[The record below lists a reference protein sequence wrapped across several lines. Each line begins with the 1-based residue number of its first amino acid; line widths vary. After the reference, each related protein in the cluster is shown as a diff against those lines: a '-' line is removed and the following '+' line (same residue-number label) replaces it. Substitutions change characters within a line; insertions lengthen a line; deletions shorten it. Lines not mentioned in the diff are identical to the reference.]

1 MFFYHAAVIS
11 QAPSSTLLVSKLQ
24 LRVNSCES
32 VELSITGVNKHL
44 IKELTWFKDD
54 TVLVSKSE
62 KRNSFLYGGKDGEG
76 INDTHFRFPSSA
88 VFYKDRLYIADLFNH
103 RIQSWKLMDAKAYTV
118 ISYDTVY
125 EDNQQLHYPTDVFIN
140 SKGQLFITDQE
151 KHRIVLFDIE
161 KKSLITVAGGNGRG
175 IRNDQFRSPSGIFVH
190 EKTGNI
196 YVADTYNQRIQK
208 WIPGN
213 KQGIT
218 VAGGNGLGGN
228 NNQLKNPT
236 GIFVDEQENLYIADS
251 GNDRIQLWKKDADFG
266 ITVAG
271 GNGRGNGN
279 HQLRDPKAVFV
290 NTAGDIYV
298 ADFCNHRIQ
307 VWPKECD
314 YGITIAGNGFDT
326 EDSLLLNFPRNIF
339 VDDDLGLF
347 ITDQHN
353 HRIIQKNLLTDADL
367 VQVVKNP
374 GLYKAKII
382 LKNGMELTTNEIQ
395 IDSLT
400 LLQKTK
406 EVLKGVCEKISS
418 KMTLG
423 DSISLRD
430 QSISIMWKVNDDLAS
445 IHNNNFLIA
454 KRVGVTNIIMNTV
467 NDSGCVFSKS
477 VSVKI
482 IPPQPITR
490 DTSFAFDQWVT
501 KQAILQQITTTADA
515 KVLLFKDN
523 TTSDT
528 ISSFEPFTNQTKTF
542 WVRQSINGQISESSQ
557 LKITFLQRSINLKL
571 PFGKNLTKTEVIA
584 RSSIYPNPSTKY
596 FSLKLMI
603 PISEIIYI
611 NVYTISGQKVET
623 LIANKNIIE
632 FGHNYLPGYYAINI
646 YHKKGQETF
655 LFTKR

>member
-1 MFFYHAAVIS
+1 MFFYHAPVIS
-11 QAPSSTLLVSKLQ
+11 QAPGNPLFVPTLH

-32 VELSITGVNKHL
+32 IELGITSINKHL
-44 IKELTWFKDD
+44 IKELIWLKDD

-62 KRNSFLYGGKDGEG
+62 RGNSFLYAGKDGEG
-76 INDTHFRFPSSA
+76 IDDTHLKFPSAST
-88 VFYKDRLYIADLFNH
+88 VREGHIYIADLFNH
-103 RIQSWKLMDAKAYTV
+103 RIQSWKVDEKKASTLIGNNDA
-118 ISYDTVY
+118 
-125 EDNQQLHYPTDVFIN
+125 EDPLLYYPSDLFIN
-140 SKGQLFITDQE
+140 SKDQLYIADQE
-151 KHRIVLFDIE
+151 NHRIALFDN
-161 KKSLITVAGGNGRG
+161 KTKSLITVAGGNGRG
-175 IRNDQFRSPSGIFVH
+175 NGTHQLRSPSDVFVH

-208 WIPGN
+208 WIPGA

-218 VAGGNGLGGN
+218 VAGGNGLGSKHD
-228 NNQLKNPT
+228 QLKNPT
-236 GIFVDEQENLYIADS
+236 GIFVDEQENVYIADS
-251 GNDRIQLWKKDADFG
+251 GNDRIQLWKKDGDFG

-279 HQLRDPKAVFV
+279 HQLRDPKALFV
-290 NTAGDIYV
+290 NAAGDIYV

-307 VWPKECD
+307 VWPKESE

-339 VDDDLGLF
+339 LDNEQGLF

-353 HRIIQKNLLTDADL
+353 HRIIQKRLMTDADL
-367 VQVVKNP
+367 VQEVKKP
-374 GLYKAKII
+374 GLYKAKVI
-382 LKNGMELTTNEIQ
+382 LKNGMELTTNEIK
-395 IDSLT
+395 IDSLM

-406 EVLKGVCEKISS
+406 EALKGISEKINS
-418 KMTLG
+418 KMTIG

-430 QSISIMWKVNDDLAS
+430 QPIAIQWKVNDDLAS
-445 IHNNNFLIA
+445 IHNNDFLIA
-454 KRVGVTNIIMNTV
+454 KRAGVTNLVMTSV
-467 NDSGCVFSKS
+467 NDAGCVFSES

-482 IPPQPITR
+482 VPTPPITR
-490 DTSFAFDQWVT
+490 DTSFAYDQWVT
-501 KQAILQQITTTADA
+501 KQMLLQQVTTLSDA
-515 KVLLFKDN
+515 RVLLFKDH
-523 TTSDT
+523 TTTDT
-528 ISSFEPFTNQTKTF
+528 VSSFEAFTNETKNF
-542 WVRQSINGQISESSQ
+542 WVRQSINGELSEPSQ

-571 PFGKNLTKTEVIA
+571 PFGKNLTKTGIIA
-584 RSSIYPNPSTKY
+584 RSSVYPNPSTKY